1 VTRKRRAF
9 LEEWHPTLQILRDIG
24 TTISRP
30 ENRPSWVSA
39 SAPTGTQAD
48 QFFHAHYYQR
58 TFDGRKA
65 NYAVFFE
72 RNQGRQQQAQP
83 RRQEETCAL
92 GRANVQSRQTRQ
104 LMWVDRR
111 HNAPWGQQSLSHAIH
126 ERHLVPAAHEF
137 GVLLQVTPRPTDWRV
152 IGNIP
157 SSAGVWGLHGQVGG
171 RRRLPRTC
179 SARERCLGRYMR
191 LRKQSRPRGLPVET
205 TPVAGL
211 GTANATCS

>member
-1 VTRKRRAF
+1 M
-9 LEEWHPTLQILRDIG
+9 EEWHPTLQILRDIG

-111 HNAPWGQQSLSHAIH
+111 RNAPWGEQSLSHPIH

-157 SSAGVWGLHGQVGG
+157 SSAEVWGFARAG
-171 RRRLPRTC
+171 RREEALAANMLSSRTMLG
-179 SARERCLGRYMR
+179 SVYALSETVAAARVASRSHSGCG
-191 LRKQSRPRGLPVET
+191 LRHRKCHLQLT
-205 TPVAGL
+205 
-211 GTANATCS
+211 

>member
-1 VTRKRRAF
+1 M
-9 LEEWHPTLQILRDIG
+9 EEWHPTLQILRDIG

-111 HNAPWGQQSLSHAIH
+111 RNAPWGEQSLSHPIH

-137 GVLLQVTPRPTDWRV
+137 GVLLQVTPQPTDWRV

-179 SARERCLGRYMR
+179 SARERCLGRFMR
-191 LRKQSRPRGLPVET
+191 FRKQSRPRGLPVEA